1 MNCLV
6 MSHTSHLTQHTS
18 HGALIFIDAILQ
30 DKNPCDRCDI
40 NCDTRDINDKVNQ
53 INLYFQTV
61 YTWLG
66 CWFT

>member
-1 MNCLV
+1 MTLQKQYK
-6 MSHTSHLTQHTS
+6 MSSFRTYNTKRQMHSTGQKPL
-18 HGALIFIDAILQ
+18 
-30 DKNPCDRCDI
+30 CDRCDI
-40 NCDTRDINDKVNQ
+40 NYDRRDINDKVNQ